1 MTPNEIDLLSEL
13 TIVIQTYNRPFEL
26 ERSIEYWR
34 DIPVKV
40 MILDGSERACLVD
53 GLQPNTQQI
62 FYYSF
67 PTNGESNTE
76 NWARRIRFGVSLMTT
91 RFSAL
96 CCDDDV
102 YTISGLVKALNLL
115 DEGAVDAVAG
125 KTGEYAFRQNAIDW
139 VHKYPHW
146 KDEERRKS
154 ENLRERLLFDGGA
167 QAFYGIYKTEKLK
180 EIHTLTNLY
189 RFPVTVWYEQ
199 LITNVTRVFC
209 RIKFLDEL
217 FWLKCS
223 INYPEIKN
231 IKFAQ
236 LFWDKNFEGFKDR
249 FVECLDRSIQLSE
262 PKISESERSRI
273 VLEFTSRY
281 TRPKRRAKVA
291 IKMKALA
298 LSAFSGFPL
307 FMRSTI
313 FAVLPKGLKRRIG
326 NSNFEVNY
334 KPTVLLTEQDL
345 MNDSLK
351 KWERILLMPREELRL
366 RANI

>member
-1 MTPNEIDLLSEL
+1 VTPKEIELLSEL
-13 TIVIQTYNRPFEL
+13 TIVIQTYNRPLQL

-34 DIPVKV
+34 DFPVKV
-40 MILDGSERACLVD
+40 IILDGSEKACLVD

-67 PTNGESNTE
+67 PTDGESNTE
-76 NWARRIRFGVSLMTT
+76 NWARRIRFGVGLMTT

-102 YTISGLVKALNLL
+102 YTISGLVNALELL

-125 KTGEYAFRQNAIDW
+125 KTGEYAFRQDSIVW

-146 KDEERRKS
+146 KDEDLQKS
-154 ENLRERLLFDGGA
+154 DNLRERLFFDGGA
-167 QAFYGIYKTEKLK
+167 QAFYAIYKTEKLK
-180 EIHTLTNLY
+180 AIHTLTNLY
-189 RFPVTVWYEQ
+189 RFPITVWYEQ
-199 LITNVTRVFC
+199 LITTVTRVFC

-223 INYPEIKN
+223 INYPEAKN

-236 LFWDKNFEGFKDR
+236 LFWDENFAEYKDR
-249 FVECLDRSIQLSE
+249 FVECLDRSIKFSE
-262 PKISESERSRI
+262 PKIPESERTRI
-273 VLEFTSRY
+273 VLAFAEAY
-281 TRPKRRAKVA
+281 TRPKRRRKIEVKAKAQV
-291 IKMKALA
+291 
-298 LSAFSGFPL
+298 LSIIGSLPL
-307 FMRSTI
+307 FLRSTI
-313 FAVLPKGLKRRIG
+313 FAGLPKGLKKRIG
-326 NSNFEVNY
+326 NSNFEVNF

-345 MNDSLK
+345 INKSLK
-351 KWERILLMPREELRL
+351 DWERILLMPREELRL